1 MADEA
6 AIEIEGLRH
15 DYGGGTVLAL
25 PSWRLVQGRH
35 ALVLG
40 RSGSGKT
47 TLLHLIAGLLR
58 PNAGRLRVTG
68 AEMTRLRP
76 VARDRLRGQALGI
89 VFQHLHLIGAVSV
102 LDNLRLA
109 RRMAG
114 LAPDDTHLRGLLAA
128 LGLADKAARR
138 PRGLSFGEA
147 QRVAIARALAN
158 RPRLLL
164 ADEPTAA
171 LDDDNCARVAEL
183 LLAQAAAAGASLL
196 VATHDRRLAGHF
208 EERLELAGGCAP

>member
-1 MADEA
+1 
-6 AIEIEGLRH
+6 
-15 DYGGGTVLAL
+15 
-25 PSWRLVQGRH
+25 
-35 ALVLG
+35 
-40 RSGSGKT
+40 
-47 TLLHLIAGLLR
+47 
-58 PNAGRLRVTG
+58 
-68 AEMTRLRP
+68 MTRLRP

-208 EERLELAGGCAP
+208 EERLELAGGGAP